1 MFFSQDFK
9 RILSAI
15 ADKGFLTVPK
25 CIINVQGKQLVTKVN
40 NQGFFIIIY
49 PCTYLSIKYQTS
61 SRAFL
66 N

>member
-25 CIINVQGKQLVTKVN
+25 RIINVQVKQLVTKVN

-49 PCTYLSIKYQTS
+49 TCIY
-61 SRAFL
+61 
-66 N
+66 